1 MIRFLIVVSFG
12 LLGFFNLGAE
22 AFLSK
27 RSKVV
32 VDNRILA
39 CVRDQ
44 TITVVDVMKK
54 LDMIFYQQY
63 PQYRGIPEARYVFY
77 AANWRKA
84 LDELVD
90 RRLALLLADEKQFRL
105 TNGDIREEL
114 EEIYGPNVLMSL
126 YDEGISLQDAHEM
139 MREDILF
146 RRVVHYFVQLPIYAA
161 ITPNIIKEAY
171 DKKLES
177 FKQQKGWLWRSVTIK
192 SKAGSCSKET
202 AENIWKDLHSGAVQL
217 KDLVAKPPEG
227 LEISV
232 SQQFKSLHH
241 DVSPAVSSILNSLPL
256 ASYSQPLPAQKN
268 EGSAS
273 WRIYIVDEQFAP
285 KIPEFYEIETSLKH
299 EIATPEISIKSDEF
313 FQDLR
318 KRYHAKYVLSE
329 EQLRS
334 LQPFA
339 LKNKDNG
346 DNATVPAK

>member
-1 MIRFLIVVSFG
+1 LS
-12 LLGFFNLGAE
+12 AE
-22 AFLSK
+22 ALSSK

-32 VDNRILA
+32 VDNRVLA

-63 PQYRGIPEARYVFY
+63 PQYRGIPEARYEFY

-90 RRLALLLADEKQFRL
+90 RRLALLLAEEKQFRL

-126 YDEGISLQDAHEM
+126 YGEGISIQDAHEM

-146 RRVVHYFVQLPIYAA
+146 RRVVSFFVQMPIYAE
-161 ITPNIIKEAY
+161 ITPNIVKEAY
-171 DKKLES
+171 DKKLET

-192 SKAGSCSKET
+192 SKTGSCSKQEADT
-202 AENIWKDLHSGAVQL
+202 IWRDLHSRATKL
-217 KDLVAKPPEG
+217 RDLVAKPPEG
-227 LEISV
+227 LEIVV
-232 SQQFKSLHH
+232 SQQFKSLYH
-241 DVSPAVSSILNSLPL
+241 DVSEAVSSVLNSLPIG
-256 ASYSQPLPAQKN
+256 SFSQPVAAQKN
-268 EGSAS
+268 ESSGT
-273 WRIYIVDEQFAP
+273 WRLYIVDEHFAP
-285 KIPEFYEIETSLKH
+285 KTPEFCEIENALKQ
-299 EIATPEISIKSDEF
+299 EIATPQISIKSEEF

-329 EQLRS
+329 DQLLS
-334 LQPFA
+334 LQPFS
-339 LKNKDNG
+339 LKHKDNG
-346 DNATVPAK
+346 DDATVSAK